1 MSAASRRLAVIY
13 NPTAGWRR
21 RRLLDRVLARLRDL
35 GCEVAL
41 RETRAKGDAEGFAR
55 GVDARAHDAVV
66 AAGGDGTINEVANG
80 LAGLGLPLGIVPLG
94 TANVLAAELD
104 LPTDAN
110 AIADVIAFGR
120 PVRTYPGCADGRL
133 FLMMAGIGF
142 DARVVEGV
150 DPGLKRMTG
159 KGAYVASA
167 LAALARHRAG
177 AYDIVL
183 DGVSCTAAA
192 AIIAKGHYY
201 GGRFVVASAARLGE
215 PLFQV
220 ALFAKGGRIDVLR
233 CAVALAMGR
242 IGALDD
248 VRIVPAREVRV
259 SGPDGEGVQ
268 LDGDLIGTLPFEA
281 SVASRPIELLR

>member
-1 MSAASRRLAVIY
+1 MNPAPRRVAIIY

-21 RRLLDRVLARLRDL
+21 RRRLDRVLARLRAL

-41 RETRAKGDAEGFAR
+41 HETRAKGDAEGFAR
-55 GVDARAHDAVV
+55 GIDAAAHDAVV

-80 LAGLGLPLGIVPLG
+80 LAASGLPLGIVPLG

-104 LPTDAN
+104 LPADAS

-120 PVRTYPGCADGRL
+120 PMKTYPGRANGRL

-150 DPGLKRMTG
+150 DLGLKRMTG

-167 LAALARHRAG
+167 LGALARHRAG
-177 AYDIVL
+177 AYEIEI
-183 DGVSCTAAA
+183 DGAANTAAA
-192 AIIAKGHYY
+192 AIIAKGHFY
-201 GGRFVVASAARLGE
+201 GGRFVVAQAARLAE

-220 ALFAKGGRIDVLR
+220 ALFAKGGRFDVLR
-233 CAVALAMGR
+233 CAVAVAMGR

-248 VRIVPAREVRV
+248 VRIVPARTVRV
-259 SGPDGEGVQ
+259 SGPAGEGVQ
-268 LDGDLIGTLPFEA
+268 LDGDLVGVLPFEA
-281 SVASRPIELLR
+281 SVAAEPIALLR

>member
-1 MSAASRRLAVIY
+1 MSLAPRRVAIIY

-21 RRLLDRVLARLRDL
+21 RRRLDRVLARLRAL

-41 RETRAKGDAEGFAR
+41 RETCAKGDAEEFSR
-55 GVDARAHDAVV
+55 GIDTRAHDAVV

-80 LAGLGLPLGIVPLG
+80 LAGSVLPLGIIPLG

-104 LPTDAN
+104 LPTDAD

-120 PVRTYPGCADGRL
+120 PVKIFPGCANGRL

-167 LAALARHRAG
+167 LGALARHRAG
-177 AYDIVL
+177 AYAIEI
-183 DGVSCTAAA
+183 DGGACTAAA
-192 AIIAKGHYY
+192 AIIAKGHFY
-201 GGRFVVASAARLGE
+201 GGRFVVAEAARLGE

-233 CAVALAMGR
+233 CAAALAMGR
-242 IGALDD
+242 IGALGD

-259 SGPDGEGVQ
+259 SGPAGEGVQ
-268 LDGDLIGTLPFEA
+268 LDGDMVGALPFEA
-281 SVASRPIELLR
+281 SVSFRPIELLR